1 MNNIVIDTYKDGD
14 EIGINNLFNSVF
26 NQNRDLRE
34 WEWKFR
40 KCPIDAKPFII
51 LAKDKNKIVG
61 QYASVSYYLKYQ
73 DIVVKMTQPVDTIVH
88 EDYRGGVKGVLVK
101 MFLKSEETWRDNGI
115 DVSFG
120 FPNREHHIFGKRLLK
135 YNDLIEME
143 TLFKRLSWRLALK
156 KRMNMPLLID
166 LAGWM
171 SRFITRVSIAIKKKP
186 IRGIQYRWLRD
197 FDERIDLFWEKI
209 SEQYSLMVK
218 RDFTYLN
225 WRYCKKPN
233 NDYHIL
239 QAEKD
244 GNIVGIVIVKYED
257 KGNARI
263 GFIMECISI
272 KEPHLMENLLRRGL
286 IFLSQNKVDYV
297 LCRLSSA
304 DPIRNIFNVIGFSPK
319 EGIWDSN
326 IVYKVYSS
334 NVDDSILKDPS
345 LWHISFGDCDLL

>member
-1 MNNIVIDTYKDGD
+1 
-14 EIGINNLFNSVF
+14 
-26 NQNRDLRE
+26 
-34 WEWKFR
+34 
-40 KCPIDAKPFII
+40 
-51 LAKDKNKIVG
+51 
-61 QYASVSYYLKYQ
+61 
-73 DIVVKMTQPVDTIVH
+73 
-88 EDYRGGVKGVLVK
+88 
-101 MFLKSEETWRDNGI
+101 
-115 DVSFG
+115 
-120 FPNREHHIFGKRLLK
+120 
-135 YNDLIEME
+135 
-143 TLFKRLSWRLALK
+143 
-156 KRMNMPLLID
+156 
-166 LAGWM
+166 M
-171 SRFITRVSIAIKKKP
+171 SRFLIRLSIAIQKKP

-197 FDERIDLFWEKI
+197 FDERIDSFWEKV
-209 SEQYSLMVK
+209 SEQYSIMVK

-244 GNIVGIVIVKYED
+244 GNIIGIIIVKYED
-257 KGNARI
+257 REGARI
-263 GFIMECISI
+263 GFIMECIAI

-334 NVDDSILKDPS
+334 NVDHSILRDPS
-345 LWHISFGDCDLL
+345 MWHISFGDCDSL